1 MPHRPLLPPLVLV
14 HSAPADRTE
23 GVCDVGEAGS
33 VKGRER
39 ENIHQVSK
47 EGYEGASDTEE
58 EDESEDD
65 NAKEKSKKHKKSE

>member
-1 MPHRPLLPPLVLV
+1 M
-14 HSAPADRTE
+14 
-23 GVCDVGEAGS
+23 
-33 VKGRER
+33 KGRER

>member
-1 MPHRPLLPPLVLV
+1 M
-14 HSAPADRTE
+14 
-23 GVCDVGEAGS
+23 
-33 VKGRER
+33 KGRER
-39 ENIHQVSK
+39 ENIRQVSK